1 MLAYD
6 LYQSETGNQI
16 AQYVEFMRKH
26 FPENAKQVQGYLI
39 SDKMTYD
46 PGVELQ
52 IKAMES
58 TGIYVKSYS
67 DLLAEARR
75 YNRQFYDVAE
85 RMESKREAGAND

>member
-1 MLAYD
+1 
-6 LYQSETGNQI
+6 
-16 AQYVEFMRKH
+16 
-26 FPENAKQVQGYLI
+26 
-39 SDKMTYD
+39 MTYD

-58 TGIYVKSYS
+58 TGINVKSYS

-85 RMESKREAGAND
+85 GAESKHEAGANY